1 MQEYTPGGTLQELLH
16 RADTRFGADFEPVTI
31 GAQKLDIL
39 QIRDMPAYLEK
50 LTARS
55 TSAQKVELPFWAKI
69 WQASVLLGHFLQT
82 IPVQP
87 GTTALEIGAG
97 IGLCGLVT
105 AARGMDTT
113 ITDIDEDA
121 LLFTKINIL
130 KNGLEKTARVA
141 ELDYSKPWTGPK
153 YDYVIGSE
161 VLYQEENY
169 KSLVELFK
177 NAVKPGGEVI
187 LARDFR
193 RKSKN
198 FFEMAPNHFHIME
211 KTIGFKESG
220 DKADG
225 EKFLCTITRMKL
237 K

>member
-1 MQEYTPGGTLQELLH
+1 MHEYTPGGTLQELLH
-16 RADTRFGADFEPVTI
+16 RADTRFGTSFETVGI
-31 GAQKLDIL
+31 GSQKLDIL
-39 QIRDMPAYLEK
+39 QISDMPGYLEK
-50 LTARS
+50 LTARCGRD
-55 TSAQKVELPFWAKI
+55 QKVELPFWAKI

-82 IPVQP
+82 IPVHA
-87 GTTALEIGAG
+87 GTRALEIGAG
-97 IGLCGLVT
+97 IGLCGLIT

-121 LLFTKINIL
+121 LLFTRINIL
-130 KNGLEKTARVA
+130 RNGLEKTARVA
-141 ELDYSKPWTGPK
+141 SLDYSKPWTGPK
-153 YDYVIGSE
+153 FDYVIGSE

-169 KSLVELFK
+169 EPLVELFR
-177 NAVKPGGEVI
+177 NSVKSGGEVI

-193 RKSKN
+193 RKSKA
-198 FFEMAPNHFHIME
+198 FFEMAPRHFHIME

>member
-1 MQEYTPGGTLQELLH
+1 MHEYTPSGTLQELLH
-16 RADTRFGADFEPVTI
+16 LADTRFGTEFEAVGI
-31 GAQKLDIL
+31 GSQKLDIL
-39 QIRDMPAYLEK
+39 QIKDMPAYLEK

-55 TSAQKVELPFWAKI
+55 DSAQKVELPFWAKI

-82 IPVQP
+82 IPVNS

-105 AARGMDTT
+105 ASRGMDTT
-113 ITDIDEDA
+113 ITDIDENA
-121 LLFTKINIL
+121 LLFTRINIL
-130 KNGLEKTARVA
+130 KNGLEKTARVVA
-141 ELDYSKPWTGPK
+141 LDYSKPWAGPK

-169 KSLVELFK
+169 ESLVKLFR

-187 LARDFR
+187 LSRDFR
-193 RKSKN
+193 RKSTN

-220 DKADG
+220 DNPDG